1 MSGFDAKNSA
11 TNFCRAQSSRNI
23 FPLMSKTCSW
33 VFSALKHVVKRVK
46 LRTAK
51 QRFGTAPLP
60 RRSVAP
66 RSLKNPADPGQPK
79 DRRTPSPRSKFFR
92 PNSVHPKN
100 IFASCPFTPKKF
112 PLNSV
117 RGKNKI
123 ASSQVPSRKNQRDP
137 LREITIHS

>member
-60 RRSVAP
+60 RRSVVP
-66 RSLKNPADPGQPK
+66 HSLKNPADPGQPK
-79 DRRTPSPRSKFFR
+79 DRRYPSPRSK
-92 PNSVHPKN
+92 
-100 IFASCPFTPKKF
+100 IFPARLSTPRKYFCLMPFHAKKISGSTQF
-112 PLNSV
+112 EA
-117 RGKNKI
+117 KI
-123 ASSQVPSRKNQRDP
+123 KLPQLSTSQKNQRDP
-137 LREITIHS
+137 HPEITIHV